1 MLPGMST
8 KLQVCLVLALLV
20 LVATCARLKPGT
32 APDEPAAGYGE
43 ILYYPPDEPSDYPT
57 FVPSGNFELIALC
70 KLQVPRDHKFWQ
82 EWTWAES
89 RAGGSCER
97 IHAWRIEVSRPG
109 HERRQIRRDGCIAGR
124 GRMVPEDW
132 RGIKASLADLATEL
146 GCDPERREPVLPGK
160 VIMNYMTLHT
170 VGYHAMTVHMLAK
183 KTDCPIYL
191 DREGSVIKHIEQALG
206 RATDGQFSW
215 TAPGIR
221 LTGLFDHDVYVDVGG
236 GVLFAQS
243 VYVRKIAEKRLRP
256 EDFEKLRHLVDAA
269 RKDQPCPR

>member
-1 MLPGMST
+1 
-8 KLQVCLVLALLV
+8 
-20 LVATCARLKPGT
+20 
-32 APDEPAAGYGE
+32 
-43 ILYYPPDEPSDYPT
+43 
-57 FVPSGNFELIALC
+57 
-70 KLQVPRDHKFWQ
+70 
-82 EWTWAES
+82 
-89 RAGGSCER
+89 
-97 IHAWRIEVSRPG
+97 
-109 HERRQIRRDGCIAGR
+109 
-124 GRMVPEDW
+124 
-132 RGIKASLADLATEL
+132 
-146 GCDPERREPVLPGK
+146 
-160 VIMNYMTLHT
+160 MNYMTLHT

-243 VYVRKIAEKRLRP
+243 VYVRKIAEKRWRP